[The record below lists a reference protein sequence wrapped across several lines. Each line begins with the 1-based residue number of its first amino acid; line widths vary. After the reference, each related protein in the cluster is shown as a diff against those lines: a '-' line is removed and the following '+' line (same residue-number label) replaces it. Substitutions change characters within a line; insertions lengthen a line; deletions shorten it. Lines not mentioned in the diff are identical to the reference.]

1 MKQTSRI
8 ASFFVFPGIV
18 FLAHLIASKILNLYT
33 IFPNLD
39 MPSHYVGGLSIA
51 YTSTQVLSYLEQEK
65 ISASLNKVLF
75 LILTISLTATAAVL
89 WEFAEFL
96 GDRLMDTNIQISLA
110 NTMQDQFLGILGGIT
125 WAFVYYGK
133 NEIVKDRHIKS

>member
-8 ASFFVFPGIV
+8 VSFFVFPGIV
-18 FLAHLIASKILNLYT
+18 FLVHLFASKILNLYT

-39 MPSHYVGGLSIA
+39 IPFHYVGGLSIA
-51 YTSTQVLSYLEQEK
+51 YTSTQVLSYLEKEK
-65 ISASLNKVLF
+65 ISVSLNKVLF
-75 LILTISLTATAAVL
+75 LILTISLTATAAIF
-89 WEFAEFL
+89 WEFAEFI

-133 NEIVKDRHIKS
+133 NKIVKDYRRKN